1 MKRVG
6 IIILC
11 SFLVLSCEKSENY
24 SEIPAIEFISFKV
37 TPGDGE
43 YTVAEGILTFSIVDG
58 DGNIGFSE
66 NFSDTIIG
74 NNQIDF
80 IYTEFY
86 KQDGQFI
93 EKEGNP
99 YYLPYFE
106 QGVYRKSLKG
116 TVDIYFSRTI
126 HSPDTVYYQFQVM
139 DRDFN
144 MSNIE
149 TTPEIIYSELLE
161 Q

>member
-1 MKRVG
+1 MRKAG
-6 IIILC
+6 TFILC
-11 SFLVLSCEKSENY
+11 FLLAISCEKTEDY
-24 SEIPAIEFISFKV
+24 SEVPAIEFISFKV
-37 TPGDGE
+37 IPGDGE
-43 YTVAEGILTFSIVDG
+43 STIAEGILTFSFVDG

-66 NFSDTIIG
+66 NFSDTIVS

-93 EKEGNP
+93 EKTGNT

-106 QGVYRKSLKG
+106 QGIYRKSLKG
-116 TVDIYFSRTI
+116 TIDIYFSRTI
-126 HSPDTVYYQFQVM
+126 LSPDTVYYQFQVM

-144 MSNIE
+144 LSNIE

>member
-1 MKRVG
+1 MKSVG

-11 SFLVLSCEKSENY
+11 SFLVLSCEKTEDY
-24 SEIPAIEFISFKV
+24 PEVPVIEYISFKV
-37 TPGDGE
+37 IPGDGE
-43 YTVAEGILTFSIVDG
+43 STVAEGILTFSVVDG

-66 NFSDTIIG
+66 NFSDTIIS

-80 IYTEFY
+80 IYTEYY

-93 EKEGNP
+93 EKTGNT

-116 TVDIYFSRTI
+116 TIDIYFSRTI
-126 HSPDTVYYQFQVM
+126 LSPDTVYYQFQVM